1 MAKMFKRFISLLA
14 LLVLTMAF
22 VFAGCATYVPPTGGP
37 TTDDKPGEGQGDTD
51 KPTKPTP
58 SEDGFSVQLMLVDRD
73 ANKTPFTS
81 QVYKDV
87 VKMEAQWTDLDTRQ
101 VYSAKFDENGFAQYP
116 SLDGDY
122 TVNILNVPENYIY
135 DVNGYSADNNYK
147 EITVSMYEIGILG
160 QQFNNLDTPVPYY
173 KLTKTGVYR
182 TVLESKNDMVLFQFQ
197 PSGDGK
203 YSFTTLV
210 DVTANEINPKID
222 IHGGSITWMNPSPM
236 ERKDGGGVE
245 NSYTKNV
252 YWEITLASNEVG
264 GVFWFMLYSES
275 RNEDAYPLTVDF
287 MLQRNGDFENRYP
300 LSTPV
305 EVTEDFTKTPETP
318 VGSFRYCATRGGA
331 YKLLDQSKVKLNPD
345 DGYYYY
351 FDKVTNEY
359 KEMLYAKIAQ
369 PTEVTFD
376 PDEYSSNIHNG
387 SFIDERLLMMLTYI
401 VGYDNSN
408 PMNYVTFV
416 QTYAEHCN
424 ADGCYP
430 VNKEIKDFLQSFAV
444 SRRYFNDG
452 NGEAEFFAGYNSD
465 EESQWMYA
473 CGFYA

>member
-22 VFAGCATYVPPTGGP
+22 VFAGCATYVPPTGGTP
-37 TTDDKPGEGQGDTD
+37 SDDKPGEGQGDTD

-58 SEDGFSVQLMLVDRD
+58 SADSFSVQLMLVDRD

-87 VKMEAQWTDLDTRQ
+87 VNMEAQWTDLETRQ
-101 VYSAKFDENGFAQYP
+101 VYSAKFDENGFAEYP
-116 SLDGDY
+116 TLDGDY
-122 TVNILNVPENYIY
+122 TVNILNVPESYIY
-135 DVNGYSADNNYK
+135 DVNGYEVNNYSK
-147 EITVSMYEIGILG
+147 EITVSLYVMGILG

-182 TVLESKNDMVLFQFQ
+182 TVLESESHKVLFQFQ
-197 PSGDGK
+197 PSEGGT

-210 DVTANEINPKID
+210 DITADEINPRID
-222 IHGGSITWMNPSPM
+222 VHGGHNSWMNPSPM
-236 ERKDGGGVE
+236 DRIDGGGKG
-245 NSYTKNV
+245 SGYTKNV
-252 YWEITLASNEVG
+252 YWEITLAPDEVT

-275 RNEDAYPLTVDF
+275 RNKDAYPLTVDF
-287 MLQRNGDFENRYP
+287 KLQRDGDFENRYP
-300 LSTPV
+300 LSTPA
-305 EVTEDFTKTPETP
+305 EVTEDFTRTPETP
-318 VGSFRYCATRGGA
+318 SGTFRYCATRGGA
-331 YKLLDQSKVKLNPD
+331 YRLLDQSMVRLNPD

-359 KEMLYAKIAQ
+359 KEMLYAKISQ

-376 PDEYSSNIHNG
+376 SDEYSQNKQNG
-387 SFIDERLLMMLTYI
+387 SFIDQRLLMMLTYV
-401 VGYDNSN
+401 VGYDSST
-408 PMNYVTFV
+408 PLNYVTFV

-430 VNKEIKDFLQSFAV
+430 VNKEIKDFLQRFAV

-473 CGFYA
+473 CGFYQ